1 MLFLRPAIDI
11 KMKFLV
17 DFVFFSPQI
26 YFYIENRRN
35 VGILFLWLLKKYLT
49 CAQRRSLEDE
59 TRIGQLE
66 EN

>member
-1 MLFLRPAIDI
+1 MLFLRPANDF
-11 KMKFLV
+11 KLKFLV
-17 DFVFFSPQI
+17 GSVFSPQI